1 MKKTMDEINK
11 MIMDNAP
18 MEEID
23 DAIGYIDIS
32 SCFDMV
38 FEPPIDF
45 LEECRKR
52 WEALTF
58 PFLTNIG
65 RKIGNTVYVIETEF
79 AGSEPL
85 ADKVKRLIF
94 SEKGAICS

>member
-1 MKKTMDEINK
+1 MKKTMEEINK
-11 MIMDNAP
+11 MMMDDAP
-18 MEEID
+18 MEEIN

-52 WEALTF
+52 REAQDS
-58 PFLTNIG
+58 PFRTTIE
-65 RKIGNTVYVIETEF
+65 RKIGNTWYVIETECN
-79 AGSEPL
+79 GTETLSN
-85 ADKVKRLIF
+85 KVKRLIF
-94 SEKGAICS
+94 SDKGVAC